1 MARWSVLTRR
11 TIHSSRHLQSQSS
24 TANKKGP
31 KQLLRTFVF
40 EPENDYG
47 SL

>member
-11 TIHSSRHLQSQSS
+11 RFIVQAIFKVNHS